1 MFTKFEH
8 FAATS
13 LMGSP
18 EEAPPRK
25 AGHLHFD
32 RDWEKMAFGVAIALS
47 KQGHYEWEEFRQTLI
62 ETIKEW
68 ENTHDLDDS
77 EWDYYQC
84 WLTTLEKLV
93 VKSGVLEPGELEAQM
108 SQFMNCK
115 PEPNKAKQVKSTL

>member
-25 AGHLHFD
+25 DGHLTFD

-47 KQGHYEWEEFRQTLI
+47 KQGYYDWEEFRQTLI
-62 ETIKEW
+62 ATIAEW
-68 ENTHDLDDS
+68 EATHDLDDP

-84 WLTTLEKLV
+84 WVTALEKV
-93 VKSGVLEPGELEAQM
+93 AISSGVIEADEWEAQIA
-108 SQFMNCK
+108 QIFNCK
-115 PEPNKAKQVKSTL
+115 AAIPDS

>member
-32 RDWEKMAFGVAIALS
+32 REWEKLAFGMAIALS
-47 KQGHYEWEEFRQTLI
+47 KQGHYEWEEFRQKLI
-62 ETIKEW
+62 STIGEW
-68 ENTHDLDDS
+68 EATHQLDDP

-84 WLTTLEKLV
+84 WLTALAKMSVEA
-93 VKSGVLEPGELEAQM
+93 GVLKEGELEDRIAQLV
-108 SQFMNCK
+108 NCK
-115 PEPNKAKQVKSTL
+115 QSSDDDSNA

>member
-25 AGHLHFD
+25 DGHLRFD

-47 KQGHYEWEEFRQTLI
+47 KQGFYEWEDFRQTLI
-62 ETIKEW
+62 ETIAEW
-68 ENTHDLDDS
+68 ESTHRLDDP

-84 WLTTLEKLV
+84 WLAALEKVIVRAGV
-93 VKSGVLEPGELEAQM
+93 VDRDELESHLNQLL
-108 SQFMNCK
+108 NCTASDG
-115 PEPNKAKQVKSTL
+115 EQAKRF

>member
-25 AGHLHFD
+25 DGHLHFD

-62 ETIKEW
+62 AAISEW
-68 ENTHDLDDS
+68 EASHNLNDP

-84 WLTTLEKLV
+84 WLTALEKLAIE
-93 VKSGVLEPGELEAQM
+93 SGVIEAGELDTAIAQLL
-108 SQFMNCK
+108 SCK
-115 PEPNKAKQVKSTL
+115 EIPQQSTHND